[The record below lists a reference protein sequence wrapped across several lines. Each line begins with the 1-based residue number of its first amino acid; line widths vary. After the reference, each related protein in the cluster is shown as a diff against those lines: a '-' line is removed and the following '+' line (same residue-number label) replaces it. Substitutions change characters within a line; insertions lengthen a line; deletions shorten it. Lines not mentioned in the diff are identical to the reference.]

1 MKKEKPSDFTIEI
14 GRLFARFIELT
25 GKSDCKP
32 GFPIIPFA
40 RPDCL
45 NDPSGAGLFSTELAA
60 GVFQTEI
67 LRLGLLTGFDLKR
80 NRIGLILLNLIF
92 L

>member
-1 MKKEKPSDFTIEI
+1 MKKEKPSDFMIEI
-14 GRLFARFIELT
+14 GRLFTRFIELT

-32 GFPIIPFA
+32 GFAIIPFA
-40 RPDCL
+40 RLDCL
-45 NDPSGAGLFSTELAA
+45 NDPSGAGLFSTEQAA

-92 L
+92 F

>member
-1 MKKEKPSDFTIEI
+1 MKKEKPLDFMIEI

-40 RPDCL
+40 RPDSR

-67 LRLGLLTGFDLKR
+67 LHLELLIGFDLKR